1 MLSRSRRYTM
11 HAIKAGVLAVFLAI
25 AATPAFPD
33 GAVPASRASEAGSRT
48 DVLRVPALQIVRVL
62 VNAGRWQEA
71 RNILEPLKPGSEDE
85 AIERLFLLGRIDLR
99 QGRPRAAAARF
110 ETILARRPDLTRVR
124 LELAA
129 AYYAAERDDKA
140 RFHFERS
147 MADRLPSSVE
157 AEVERFL
164 DRIDSRK
171 RWSASLS
178 VALAPESNPAKRTR
192 QETVRI
198 GGAPFRLDADSRA
211 ASGTGA
217 MLTGGASFTP
227 AIGDGLRGLLAA
239 SASTKRYRQSA
250 WNDLSLAVEAGAAR
264 VFDRASLSGGLR
276 AGRRWLGND
285 GYSHS
290 LGPWLRGG
298 VRLLA
303 ATRLGL
309 SVDLLRFSHDDRP
322 ELDGWRWTARPSLV
336 HALSSRSSLEA
347 GLDLEVADARTKR
360 HGSHMAGVS
369 LSVTHAFRGGLSLTP
384 GLAVHRRRHE
394 GRDPLFARVREDTT
408 TRLSLKLL
416 HRSLQYEGFAP
427 WIGYSHERNRSNIAI
442 HSWRNHALLIGVSRL
457 F

>member
-1 MLSRSRRYTM
+1 MRIVL
-11 HAIKAGVLAVFLAI
+11 AGVLAAFLAV
-25 AATPAFPD
+25 AAAPAFSEGATPA
-33 GAVPASRASEAGSRT
+33 SEGRKAGSGAAES
-48 DVLRVPALQIVRVL
+48 LRVPVLQIVRVL
-62 VNAGRWQEA
+62 VDAERWQEA
-71 RNILEPLKPGSEDE
+71 REILERLQPGDEEE

-110 ETILARRPDLTRVR
+110 EAILARRPDLTRVR

-129 AYYAAERDDKA
+129 AYYAAKRDDKA

-171 RWSASLS
+171 RWSASFS
-178 VALAPESNPAKRTR
+178 AALAPESNPAKRTR
-192 QETVRI
+192 EQTVRI
-198 GGAPFRLDADSRA
+198 GGAPFRLDADSRE
-211 ASGTGA
+211 ASGTGV
-217 MLTGGASFTP
+217 MLSGGASFTP
-227 AIGDGLRGLLAA
+227 ALGGGLGGVLAA
-239 SASTKRYRQSA
+239 SASTKRYRESA
-250 WNDLSLAVEAGAAR
+250 WNDLSLAVEAGAAQA
-264 VFDRASLSGGLR
+264 FDRARLAGGLR
-276 AGRRWLGND
+276 AGRRWLGDD
-285 GYSHS
+285 GYSRS

-298 VRLLA
+298 VRLSA

-309 SVDLLRFSHDDRP
+309 AVEMLRFDHDDRP

-347 GLDLEVADARTKR
+347 GLDLERAPARRKR
-360 HGSHMAGVS
+360 HGSRMAGVS
-369 LSVTHAFRGGLSLTP
+369 LSFTHAFRGGLTVTP
-384 GLAVHRRRHE
+384 GLAVHWRRHD
-394 GRDPLFARVREDTT
+394 GRDPLFGKVRDDMTI
-408 TRLSLKLL
+408 RPSLRLL

-442 HSWRNHALLIGVSRL
+442 HSWRNHAVLIGISRR